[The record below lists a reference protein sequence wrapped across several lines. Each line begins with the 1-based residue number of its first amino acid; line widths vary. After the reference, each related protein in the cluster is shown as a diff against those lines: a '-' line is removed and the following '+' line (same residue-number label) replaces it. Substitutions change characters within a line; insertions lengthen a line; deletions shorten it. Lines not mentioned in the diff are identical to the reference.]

1 MCFTIEVH
9 LSRKAIE
16 NRFRVDGSALYDFDF
31 NYFYRAFANPPIP
44 VIAQEDPKRVR
55 LMQWGL
61 IPAWSR
67 DREEAEKI
75 RKGTYNARSESLHEK
90 PSFKGP
96 LSRGRCLIIA
106 RGFFEWQQVS
116 KNKIPWYISL
126 TNQEAFA
133 FAGLCDTWRDP
144 LSGELI
150 ESCSIITTRANPL
163 MERIHNTKKR
173 MPVILRKEQE
183 QEWITEEP
191 SMLNRNRLL
200 LPYAESGM
208 KAHTVNPRLSSR
220 LADPKDPGIIAPYTH
235 NSSASL
241 F

>member
-1 MCFTIEVH
+1 MCFTIDVH

-16 NRFRVDGSALYDFDF
+16 NRFQVDGSALYDFDF
-31 NYFYRAFANPPIP
+31 NYFYRAFSNPLIP
-44 VIAQEDPKRVR
+44 VITQEDKERVK
-55 LMQWGL
+55 LIQWGL
-61 IPAWSR
+61 IPAWTR

-96 LSRGRCLIIA
+96 LSKGRCLIIA

-116 KNKIPWYISL
+116 QGKIPWYIFL
-126 TNQEAFA
+126 ANQEAFA
-133 FAGLCDTWRDP
+133 FAGLYDAWRDP
-144 LSGELI
+144 LSGEIIETCSLI
-150 ESCSIITTRANPL
+150 TSKANPL

-173 MPVILRKEQE
+173 MPVILRKELE
-183 QEWITEEP
+183 QEWIIEEP

-200 LPYAESGM
+200 LPYEEAGM
-208 KAHTVNPRLSSR
+208 KAHTVSPRISSR
-220 LADPKDPGIIAPYTH
+220 LADPKDPGIIKPYKH
-235 NSSASL
+235 PSSGTL

>member
-16 NRFRVDGSALYDFDF
+16 NRFQVEGSSLDDFDF
-31 NYFYRAFANPPIP
+31 NYFYRAFANPFIP
-44 VIAQEDPKRVR
+44 VIAQEDPKRVS

-61 IPAWSR
+61 IPAWCR

-75 RKGTYNARSESLHEK
+75 RKGTHNARSESLHEK
-90 PSFKGP
+90 PSFRAP

-126 TNQEAFA
+126 ATQEAFA
-133 FAGLCDTWRDP
+133 FAGLCDTWEDP
-144 LSGELI
+144 LSGEII

-173 MPVILRKEQE
+173 MPVILSKERE

-200 LPYAESGM
+200 LPFEESAM

-220 LADPKDPGIIAPYTH
+220 LADPKDPGIIAPFRH
-235 NSSASL
+235 NSSGTL